1 VATVASAVADA
12 DPGPAPLRGVAR
24 GGAVNLAGAAV
35 AGLAGFGV
43 TWLVA
48 RALGT
53 REAGGFFAATAAF
66 TLAGTVAKL
75 GTPTGLVYFLARLR
89 ASGASGGALRRCLR
103 VGLLP
108 VLVAS
113 ALAGLVLWYATPGA
127 LHDFRVLAVLLPVA
141 VLADTLLAAS
151 RGWRA
156 MRPTVLLDRL
166 LRPGLQ
172 LVGLGALTLAGISA
186 PAGYALGWALPYVPT
201 ALLAGYALSRLL
213 PRPDHRRDH
222 WWPPRRPAAHGP
234 TAGAGDLDAQ
244 GFWRFT
250 APRAVASVAQL
261 ALQRADIL
269 LLASIAGLR
278 AAAVY
283 AVAGRFMALGQLANQ
298 AILLSAQ
305 PRLAE
310 LLGTRDRAGAN
321 ALYQTA
327 TGWLVL
333 TAWPLYLG
341 TAVFASVYL
350 GLFGPAYRGA
360 GPVVVVLALTMLA
373 ATGCGMV
380 DTVLAMAGRTSWNL
394 ANVLAALAVNLTV
407 DLALIPHLG
416 ALGAAI
422 GLAAAVLT
430 NNLVPLGQVAFFLGL
445 HPFGRATFVAAGT
458 AVVCF
463 GIVPL
468 LVQAL
473 AGTGLSSALTAA
485 ALGGTGYLF
494 AVARL
499 RRVLRL
505 GG

>member
-1 VATVASAVADA
+1 MATVISA
-12 DPGPAPLRGVAR
+12 PAPMRGVAR

-89 ASGASGGALRRCLR
+89 SGGASGAALRRCLR
-103 VGLLP
+103 VGLVP

-113 ALAGLVLWYATPGA
+113 VPAGLVLWYATSGA
-127 LHDFRVLAVLLPVA
+127 LHGYRALAVLLPVA
-141 VLADTLLAAS
+141 VLADTLLAAT
-151 RGWRA
+151 RGWQA

-172 LVGLGALTLAGISA
+172 LAGLGALMLAGVTA

-201 ALLAGYALSRLL
+201 ALLAAYALRRLL
-213 PRPDHRRDH
+213 PGRDNH
-222 WWPPRRPAAHGP
+222 WGSV
-234 TAGAGDLDAQ
+234 DAQ

-261 ALQRADIL
+261 ALQRADVL
-269 LLASIAGLR
+269 LLASLAGLR

-298 AILLSAQ
+298 AILLSVQ

-310 LLGTRDRAGAN
+310 LLGARDRAGAN

-360 GPVVVVLALTMLA
+360 VPVVMVLALTMLA

-394 ANVLAALAVNLTV
+394 VNVLTALAVNLAV
-407 DLALIPHLG
+407 DLTLIPHLG

-430 NNLVPLGQVAFFLGL
+430 NNLVPLSQVAFVLGL
-445 HPFGRATFVAAGT
+445 HPFGRATFLASGLATGCLGAAPL
-458 AVVCF
+458 VVRT
-463 GIVPL
+463 I
-468 LVQAL
+468 
-473 AGTGLSSALTAA
+473 AGASPSSALVAA
-485 ALGGTGYLF
+485 ALGGTAYLF
-494 AVARL
+494 VIARA
-499 RRVLRL
+499 RRALRL

>member
-1 VATVASAVADA
+1 MAQIAA
-12 DPGPAPLRGVAR
+12 PAPLRGVAR
-24 GGAVNLAGAAV
+24 GGAVSLAGAAV

-43 TWLVA
+43 TWIVA
-48 RALGT
+48 RALGQ
-53 REAGGFFAATAAF
+53 RDAGGLFAATAAF

-75 GTPTGLVYFLARLR
+75 GTPTGLVYFIARLR
-89 ASGASGGALRRCLR
+89 GTGGAGLRDCVRTALR
-103 VGLLP
+103 P
-108 VLVAS
+108 VLGAALLT
-113 ALAGLVLWYATPGA
+113 ALALWFAAPG
-127 LHDFRVLAVLLPVA
+127 FRSLAVLLPVA
-141 VLADTLLAAS
+141 VLSDTLLAAT

-172 LVGLGALTLAGISA
+172 LLVLGALLLLGVHATGA
-186 PAGYALGWALPYVPT
+186 YALGWVLPYVPT
-201 ALLAGYALSRLL
+201 ALLAGYALRRLL
-213 PRPDHRRDH
+213 GDE
-222 WWPPRRPAAHGP
+222 AE
-234 TAGAGDLDAQ
+234 AGAVQ

-261 ALQRADIL
+261 ALQRVDIL
-269 LLASIAGLR
+269 LVAALAGLR
-278 AAAVY
+278 AAAMY

-298 AILLSAQ
+298 SILLSVQ

-310 LLGTRDRAGAN
+310 LLGAGDRAGAN

-333 TAWPLYLG
+333 VAWPMYLG

-350 GLFGPAYRGA
+350 GLFGAAYRGA
-360 GPVVVVLALTMLA
+360 VPVVVVLALAMLV

-394 ANVLAALAVNLTV
+394 ANVLLALAVNVCV
-407 DLALIPHLG
+407 DLVLIPRIG
-416 ALGAAI
+416 ALGAAV
-422 GLAAAVLT
+422 GLAASVLT
-430 NNLVPLGQVAFFLGL
+430 NNLVPLGQVGLALGL
-445 HPFGRATFVAAGT
+445 HPFGRAMFVAAGLAT
-458 AVVCF
+458 LCF
-463 GIVPL
+463 GALPL
-468 LVQAL
+468 GVVAIGGTTPSTALV
-473 AGTGLSSALTAA
+473 AA

-494 AVARL
+494 AITRL